1 MNNKKPVRLYKKEEK
16 KSIWVYRLQVLQTI
30 LIFILMIG
38 IFILIA
44 MVIGGWENSS
54 NWYNNPLV

>member
-1 MNNKKPVRLYKKEEK
+1 MSKKPVRLHKKEEK
-16 KSIWVYRLQVLQTI
+16 NTIWIYRLQVLQTI

-44 MVIGGWENSS
+44 MIIGGWENAG
-54 NWYNNPLV
+54 NWYNYKI